1 MFRDGSW
8 TVPSV
13 IDQNFLLDCTP
24 ERIANDRWC
33 PRVVI
38 SRKSDERSSLYIANP
53 RIASFDTAREAAEMG
68 RLCGEQW
75 IAKIEQN

>member
-24 ERIANDRWC
+24 QRIASDRWC

-38 SRKSDERSSLYIANP
+38 FRKSDERNPLCIANP
-53 RIASFDTAREAAEMG
+53 RVVSFDTAREAAEMG